1 MMRSTLLFAL
11 LAVCASGAHAQ
22 SASAQAQAAAPAV
35 AAEPLPDPLVKTDT
49 KVGTGKEAVL
59 GSTVV
64 VHYTG
69 WLFKPVAPKQHGR
82 KFDSSLDRNEPLDF
96 TLGAGKVIKGWEQ
109 GVLGMKVG
117 GKRTLLIPSALA
129 YGAKGFPPVIPAAAD
144 LIFDIE
150 LLDVK

>member
-1 MMRSTLLFAL
+1 MKRSTLLFAL
-11 LAVCASGAHAQ
+11 LTLCASGAQAQ
-22 SASAQAQAAAPAV
+22 SASAQAPAAPVV
-35 AAEPLPDPLVKTDT
+35 AAEPAADPLIKTDT
-49 KVGTGKEAVL
+49 KVGTGTEAIL

-82 KFDSSLDRNEPLDF
+82 KFDSSLERNEPLDF

-117 GKRTLLIPSALA
+117 GKRTLIIPSALA
-129 YGAKGFPPVIPAAAD
+129 YGPKGFPPVIPASAD

-150 LLDVK
+150 LLNVK